1 MTSPDDAVLPA
12 AEPPGTGDD
21 GIDPVEEA
29 RERVMAALSDV
40 DDVANRPPG
49 EQVAAYTA
57 AHQTLQAT
65 LAGID
70 DH

>member
-1 MTSPDDAVLPA
+1 VTSPDDAVLPA

-40 DDVANRPPG
+40 DDVASRPPG
-49 EQVAAYTA
+49 EQVSAYTA